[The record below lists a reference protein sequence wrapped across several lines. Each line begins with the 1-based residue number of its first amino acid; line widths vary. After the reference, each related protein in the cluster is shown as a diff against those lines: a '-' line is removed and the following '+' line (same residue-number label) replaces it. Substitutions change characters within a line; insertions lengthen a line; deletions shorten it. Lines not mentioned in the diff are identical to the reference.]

1 MKRILVVAGTPG
13 VGKTS
18 ISNILASRLRGL
30 HIDLTKLVKD
40 EELSS
45 GYNSRHNTL
54 LVDVVKVRQTVEE
67 MLKER
72 SGYII
77 VEGHFAM
84 DIVALEDV
92 SLAFILRRNPL
103 ELRLTLRERGFEEK
117 KVIEN
122 VVAEVL
128 DVCLIDSLEA
138 YGKEKVCEI
147 NVSGKTAESV
157 IDEIL
162 EVINGHKKCTV
173 GVVDWLIKL
182 ESEGLLEEFFEGF

>member
-1 MKRILVVAGTPG
+1 MKHILVVVGTPG

-18 ISNILASRLRGL
+18 ISNILASRLTGL

-54 LVDVVKVRQTVEE
+54 LVDVVKVRQKVEE
-67 MLKER
+67 MLKKR

-84 DIVALEDV
+84 DIVASEDV
-92 SLAFILRRNPL
+92 SLAFVLRRNPW

-122 VVAEVL
+122 VAAEVL

-147 NVSGKTAESV
+147 DVSGKTGESV
-157 IDEIL
+157 TDEIL
-162 EVINGHKKCTV
+162 QVVNGHKKCTV
-173 GVVDWLIKL
+173 GVVDWLIEL
-182 ESEGLLEEFFEGF
+182 ESEGLLDEFFEGF